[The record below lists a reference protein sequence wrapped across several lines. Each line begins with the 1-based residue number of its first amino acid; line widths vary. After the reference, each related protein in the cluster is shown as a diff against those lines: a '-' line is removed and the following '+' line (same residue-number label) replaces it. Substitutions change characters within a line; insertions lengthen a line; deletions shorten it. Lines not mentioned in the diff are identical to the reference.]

1 MVLPKAKITRVWP
14 VITGL
19 LLLVA
24 ASRLLRLHEI
34 RMNPDEIWSMW
45 QTFGTPQQILAWT
58 PYDWPPLYYLT
69 IGLWWRLTSV
79 HPFAL
84 RLLSM
89 LFFLLGTAAVYRVM
103 LHWRDHL
110 AAALAAL
117 AYAAMGYSV
126 LLSIEVRGYALLLG
140 LMPLALWLCILYFER
155 PRWWRGVLLALALAA
170 MFYISYTSAVAVLML
185 GLLTLLVYRR
195 AVWRWWL
202 PGALLALLIL
212 PEVLALRETAVARV
226 EATRTLTPGPLPEA
240 LYNLFWNWAGP
251 LFPIWLALLALAT
264 VLHLV
269 RQRPLDARRL
279 ALLVWAL
286 VMPLLMYV
294 LNPLL
299 GFFSARYAWWIMLGL
314 ALWMGWGLAFLPRAG
329 VIVSAGLLAVMLFY
343 PLPMDQYSIWGD
355 RISPLGENFAW
366 MRERIQWGDVLLADP
381 SNDCGAPEEWDYYRR
396 VYFPEGLQAV
406 PRPAGYRRVWY
417 ILAAGRQ
424 DAELEQTLRDAYWFR
439 EQVGPA
445 RCIIT
450 LHEAPPD
457 TTGVLFENGMRFHGA
472 DVLDADGRVRSQ
484 PVAMHEGEVLRLRLW
499 WSADAAIDG
508 DYEITLR
515 LLGERNNRNM
525 ATSPAPP
532 RMVHPAD
539 APSAASQ
546 WQAGQYYIEERE
558 LRLRP
563 TLRSGA
569 YQLFLGITPA
579 GSDEYIGFAGA
590 DEGGLLPLDDV
601 HVKAY

>member
-1 MVLPKAKITRVWP
+1 MVSSKGKITRDWLAV
-14 VITGL
+14 TGV

-34 RMNPDEIWSMW
+34 RMNPDEIWSVW

-58 PYDWPPLYYLT
+58 PYDWPPLYYLI
-69 IGLWWRLTSV
+69 IGLWWRLTSL

-89 LFFLLGTAAVYRVM
+89 LFFVVGTAAVYRVM

-117 AYAAMGYSV
+117 AYAALGYSI

-155 PRWWRGVLLALALAA
+155 PRWWRGLLLALALAA

-202 PGALLALLIL
+202 PGGLLALLVL

-226 EATRTLTPGPLPEA
+226 EATQTLTPGALPEA
-240 LYNLFWNWAGP
+240 LYNLFWNWAGM
-251 LFPIWLALLALAT
+251 LFPVWLVLLALAT
-264 VLHLV
+264 LLHFV
-269 RQRPLDARRL
+269 RPRPLEGRRL

-286 VMPLLMYV
+286 LMPLLMYL

-329 VIVSAGLLAVMLFY
+329 VVVSAVLLTVMLFY
-343 PLPMDQYSIWGD
+343 PLPMEQYSIWGD
-355 RISPLGENFAW
+355 RVSPLGENFAW
-366 MRERIQWGDVLLADP
+366 MRERIRWGDVLLADP
-381 SNDCGAPEEWDYYRR
+381 ANDCGAPEEWDYYRR
-396 VYFPEGLQAV
+396 VYFPEGLPV
-406 PRPAGYRRVWY
+406 VTRPEGYRRVWHV
-417 ILAAGRQ
+417 LAAGRQ
-424 DAELEQTLRDAYWFR
+424 DAELEQTLRAAYWLR

-445 RCIIT
+445 RCIFT
-450 LHEAPPD
+450 LNEAPPD
-457 TTGVLFENGMRFHGA
+457 AAGVLFENGMRFHGA
-472 DVLDADGRVRSQ
+472 DVLDADGGVVSQ
-484 PVAMHEGEVLRLRLW
+484 PVAMHEGEALRLRLW

-525 ATSPAPP
+525 ATNPSPP

-539 APSAASQ
+539 APSTASQ

-563 TLRSGA
+563 TMRSGA

-579 GSDEYIGFAGA
+579 GSDGFIGFAGA
-590 DEGGLLPLDDV
+590 DERALLPLSV
-601 HVKAY
+601 IHVKAY